1 MESKE
6 KIDHFLNNLLSE
18 KEKLLYQKAV
28 NGDPESQVCMC
39 VLAENANMLS
49 IGQEKHRNRDIHQ
62 LIESWG

>member
-28 NGDPESQVCMC
+28 NGDLESQVCMC
-39 VLAENANMLS
+39 V
-49 IGQEKHRNRDIHQ
+49 G
-62 LIESWG
+62 